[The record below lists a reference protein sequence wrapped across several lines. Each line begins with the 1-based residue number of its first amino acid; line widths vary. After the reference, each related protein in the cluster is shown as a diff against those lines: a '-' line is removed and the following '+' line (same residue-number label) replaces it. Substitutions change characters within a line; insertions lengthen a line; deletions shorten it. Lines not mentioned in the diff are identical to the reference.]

1 MGVLAQLFGGMTQV
15 WLNVAFIVCIFGV
28 LAWKPERIVNLS
40 SFRVACLLFALS
52 ILAPSF
58 GVFVLDSA
66 TDVGGARGR
75 SPFGEITTTMKIVNL
90 LPPLFFACAFLA
102 AISSLLPT
110 RESRTIASPADN
122 ERPASP

>member
-1 MGVLAQLFGGMTQV
+1 MGILAQLFGGMTQV

-28 LAWKPERIVNLS
+28 LAWKPERIVNFT
-40 SFRVACLLFALS
+40 SFRAACLLFALS

-58 GVFVLDSA
+58 GVFVLDTA

-75 SPFGEITTTMKIVNL
+75 SAFGEITTTMKIFNL

-102 AISSLLPT
+102 AISSLLPS
-110 RESRTIASPADN
+110 RETKPTPPPADN
-122 ERPASP
+122 QSLASP